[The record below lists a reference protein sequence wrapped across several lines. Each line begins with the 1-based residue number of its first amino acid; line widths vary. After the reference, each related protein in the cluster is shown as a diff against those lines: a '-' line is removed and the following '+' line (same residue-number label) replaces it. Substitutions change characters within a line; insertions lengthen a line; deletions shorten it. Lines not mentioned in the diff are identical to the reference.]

1 LSFQIVEDNRNE
13 LLRRREVDGIFK
25 SMAGFLKRQE
35 AVNMVAK
42 SLKVDAKKVYL
53 ISLRTKTGT
62 RDVSGLFYI
71 YDKPEDAKKQLPE
84 YLSLRM
90 LPKEEKEKTIKEAK
104 KKEPVKAP
112 AKEKKGKES

>member
-1 LSFQIVEDNRNE
+1 MSFQIIDDNRNE
-13 LLRRREVDGIFK
+13 LLKRREVYGIFK
-25 SMAGFLKRQE
+25 SMAGFLKRQD

-42 SLKVDAKKVYL
+42 SLSMDVSKIYL

-71 YDKPEDAKKQLPE
+71 YDKPEDAKKQLSK

-90 LPKEEKEKTIKEAK
+90 LSKEEREKLKKEAK
-104 KKEPVKAP
+104 KKEPVK
-112 AKEKKGKES
+112 EKKAKGS